1 MWAKLIE
8 YFNKQPR
15 IGTLSTASKDG
26 EIDVAC
32 FGSPRMVDAKTV
44 VMVVRKNRTFTNL
57 QENPNAVFM
66 IVEPGKT
73 GPEWKGVRA
82 YLRMTEFE
90 TSGEKMDMMRK
101 GLTKILGEEVA
112 KSFHA
117 AITFEIQ
124 DVRPLNDMGQ
134 GWEKSI

>member
-1 MWAKLIE
+1 
-8 YFNKQPR
+8 
-15 IGTLSTASKDG
+15 
-26 EIDVAC
+26 
-32 FGSPRMVDAKTV
+32 
-44 VMVVRKNRTFTNL
+44 
-57 QENPNAVFM
+57 
-66 IVEPGKT
+66 
-73 GPEWKGVRA
+73 
-82 YLRMTEFE
+82 
-90 TSGEKMDMMRK
+90 MDMMRK